1 LYPSTKFALTINTKP
16 CFCRIE
22 APEPKSM
29 KQLNYIIL
37 ILLLLSYACTGTSRQ
52 QNARAVSKG
61 SSVVDSVYFYQPPT
75 RDGTGKIYMER
86 EIARVMGHQA
96 TGWLE
101 RPNRYREER
110 ADLLLQSL
118 QLKPTDVVADIGAG
132 SGYFT
137 FRISPK
143 VPQGQVLAVD
153 VQEEMIVML
162 KQKREERNTLNVTPI
177 LATPRNP
184 NLPPGSID
192 IALIVDAYHEFSF
205 PKEMMEHIVT
215 ALKPDGR
222 VVLVEYRGEDPGIAI
237 KPLHKMTEQQAVYEM
252 NAAGLRLAE
261 NKKVLPQQHFMVF
274 VKK

>member
-1 LYPSTKFALTINTKP
+1 MKPIN
-16 CFCRIE
+16 FI
-22 APEPKSM
+22 
-29 KQLNYIIL
+29 YFF
-37 ILLLLSYACTGTSRQ
+37 LLLLAGACSTTANNTGKKANPKGTSI
-52 QNARAVSKG
+52 
-61 SSVVDSVYFYQPPT
+61 VDSIYFYQPPS

-110 ADLLLQSL
+110 ADLLLHSL
-118 QLKPTDVVADIGAG
+118 QLKPNDVVADIGAG

-153 VQEEMIVML
+153 VQEEMIVLL
-162 KQKREERNTLNVTPI
+162 KEKRQERNALNVTPI

-184 NLPPGSID
+184 NLPPASVD

-205 PKEMMEHIVT
+205 PKEVMEHIVS

-222 VVLVEYRGEDPGIAI
+222 LVLVEYRGEDPSIAI
-237 KPLHKMTEQQAVYEM
+237 KPLHKMTEQQAVAEM
-252 NAAGLRLAE
+252 NAAGLRLKE

>member
-1 LYPSTKFALTINTKP
+1 MKNTNLAFYLLVLVLIGACSTSA
-16 CFCRIE
+16 R
-22 APEPKSM
+22 KS
-29 KQLNYIIL
+29 
-37 ILLLLSYACTGTSRQ
+37 STASG
-52 QNARAVSKG
+52 AKG
-61 SSVVDSVYFYQPPT
+61 VSVVDSVYFYQPPS

-96 TGWLE
+96 TSWLE

-110 ADLLLQSL
+110 ADLLMQSL

-153 VQEEMIVML
+153 VQEEMIVLL
-162 KQKREERNTLNVTPI
+162 KQKRQERNAMNVAPI

-184 NLPPGSID
+184 NLPPASVD
-192 IALIVDAYHEFSF
+192 VALIVDAYHEFSF
-205 PKEMMEHIVT
+205 PKEAMEHIVK
-215 ALKPDGR
+215 ALKPTGR
-222 VVLVEYRGEDPGIAI
+222 LILVEYRGEDPAITI
-237 KPLHKMTEQQAVYEM
+237 KPLHKMTEQQAVREM
-252 NAAGLRLAE
+252 DAAGLRLQE